1 MKKESN
7 ASHAS
12 SGSSTQPER
21 INPAVNGNVPNA
33 DTKAK
38 PIGDNVC
45 GGHDEKGGK
54 LAQFMKLRQAS
65 KRPLPKEHGDGSYAV
80 VPTRPGIVQNLKVLR
95 KRDIK
100 TLATMIKGKL
110 KGEKIK
116 DDRTMIME
124 YVIQMV
130 AKLPHNSRVR
140 EQLTNTLIE
149 ELWDSLDH
157 PPLLFVGDDT
167 RYRRA
172 DGSNNNPLYPWL
184 GAAGSTYARSCAPK
198 TPTLG
203 AMPDP
208 ALIFDSIFARNE
220 YKKHPNNVSSV
231 LWNWA
236 TIIIHD
242 LFWTDFRDINKSKT
256 SSYLD
261 LSPLYGSNQDMQD
274 TIRTFKDGKLKAD
287 SFADKRLLG
296 MPPAVGVL
304 LVMFNRFHNNVAENL
319 AAINEAGRFTPP
331 SPALEGDAAALAWKK
346 YDNDLFQTARLVTSG
361 LYINI
366 TLVDYVRNIINLN
379 RTNTTWTLDP
389 RQEAGA
395 EVGTAEGAASGTG
408 NMVSAEFNLC
418 YRWHSC
424 ISDKDDKWIQQF
436 YGEILGDHQ
445 GELTPAEMGRIF
457 VQYERSIPDDP
468 IERAFGGFQRGEDGK
483 FSDDDLVD
491 CISSSVEDPAGSF
504 GARNVPKVLRPVEI
518 LGILQARKWNVAGL
532 NEFRKHFGLKAY
544 EKFEDINSDPKVSEA
559 LRNLYQKPDNVELY
573 PGLVAEEA
581 KSPMVPGVGIAPTYT
596 ISRVVLSDAVCLV
609 RGDRHY
615 TTDYNPRHLTNW
627 GFNEVNY
634 DLKVN
639 HGCVFYKLFIR
650 AFPNHFKSD
659 SVYAHYP
666 MVIPTENHKILT
678 DLGRVDQFSFD
689 RPKFSPLRVNITSYG
704 GAQHVLENQEKY
716 RVTWGEG
723 FGRLMDQGGQKFML
737 SGDTDFHAGQK
748 QCMAG
753 QLYKD
758 DWHSAVRKFYA
769 DITEQL
775 LQEKS
780 YTLGNPRHRHADL
793 VRDIG
798 NITHVHFASRVFNLP
813 LKTAANP
820 KGVFTE
826 QELYQLLAVI
836 FVGIFFDLDPVK
848 SFPLRQAA
856 REASQTLGK
865 VIETNVKLA
874 TSLGMRGLFTGKAD
888 KNDPLA
894 AYGTNLI
901 KGFKKAGLNNYDIT
915 WSQILP
921 TAGAMVPNQA
931 QVFAQAV
938 DFYLSPAGAA
948 HVPQIHIIAKQPP
961 SKDNDALLLGYA
973 MEGIR
978 LAGTFGSYREAAAD
992 DTIVEDDGRSVDV
1005 KKGDR
1010 VFVSF
1015 VGAARDAGRFPNP
1028 EAVDP
1033 RRPLASYIHY
1043 GLGPHACLGREA
1055 SQVALTEMFRG
1066 LFRRRNVRREPGPQG
1081 ELKKV
1086 PRPGGFFV
1094 YLREDWGG
1102 VWPFPCSMK
1111 VMWDEGE
1118 GETNGVTNGATN
1130 GGTNGVHATNGVDG
1144 EAKEKAK
1151 A

>member
-1 MKKESN
+1 MKKDSN

-12 SGSSTQPER
+12 SGSSTQPGR
-21 INPAVNGNVPNA
+21 IDPAVNGNVRNA
-33 DTKAK
+33 ETKAK
-38 PIGDNVC
+38 QIGDDVC
-45 GGHDEKGGK
+45 GGHDEKSGK
-54 LAQFMKLRQAS
+54 LAQFMKLRKAS
-65 KRPLPKEHGDGSYAV
+65 KRPLPKDHGDGSYAV
-80 VPTRPGIVQNLKVLR
+80 VPARPGVVQNLKVLR
-95 KRDIK
+95 KRDIQ
-100 TLATMIKGKL
+100 TLTTMIKGKL

-116 DDRTMIME
+116 DDKTMIME

-130 AKLPHNSRVR
+130 AKLPHNSGLR
-140 EQLTNTLIE
+140 EKLTNTLIE

-157 PPLLFVGDDT
+157 PPLLFVGDDWK
-167 RYRRA
+167 YRRA
-172 DGSNNNPLYPWL
+172 DGSHNNPLYPWL
-184 GAAGSTYARSCAPK
+184 GAAGQTYARSVAPK
-198 TPTLG
+198 KPTL
-203 AMPDP
+203 AALPDP
-208 ALIFDSIFARNE
+208 GLIFDSVFARNE
-220 YKKHPNNVSSV
+220 YTKHPNNVSSI

-242 LFWTDFRDINKSKT
+242 LFWTDFRDIHKSKT

-296 MPPAVGVL
+296 MPPAVSVL
-304 LVMFNRFHNNVAENL
+304 LIMFNRFHNHVAENL
-319 AAINEAGRFTPP
+319 AAINEGGRFTPP
-331 SPALEGDAAALAWKK
+331 SPFLEGEAAEAASKK

-366 TLVDYVRNIINLN
+366 TLVDYVRNIVNLN
-379 RTNTTWTLDP
+379 RTNSTWTLDP
-389 RQEAGA
+389 RQESGIQ
-395 EVGTAEGAASGTG
+395 VDTAEGAESGTG

-436 YGEILGDHQ
+436 YGEILGGHQ
-445 GELTPAEMGRIF
+445 GELSPAEMGKIF
-457 VQYERSIPDDP
+457 MQYERSIPDDP
-468 IERAFGGFQRGEDGK
+468 IERTFGGYKRGENGK

-491 CISSSVEDPAGSF
+491 CVSASVEDPAGSF
-504 GARNVPKVLRPVEI
+504 GARNVPKVMRPVEI
-518 LGILQARKWNVAGL
+518 LGMLQARKWNVAGL
-532 NEFRKHFGLKAY
+532 NEFRKHFGLKPY
-544 EKFEDINSDPKVSEA
+544 DKFEDINSDPKVSEA

-573 PGLVAEEA
+573 PGIVAEEA

-609 RGDRHY
+609 RGDRYY
-615 TTDYNPRHLTNW
+615 TTDYNPRYLTNW
-627 GFNEVNY
+627 GFNEANY

-650 AFPNHFKSD
+650 AFPNHFKHN

-666 MVIPTENHKILT
+666 MVIPSENHKILT
-678 DLGRVDQFSFD
+678 DLGRVDLFNFD
-689 RPKFSPLRVNITSYG
+689 RPAFTPLRVNVTSYG
-704 GAQHVLENQEKY
+704 GAQHVLENKAAY
-716 RVTWGEG
+716 RVTWHEG
-723 FGRLMDQGGQKFML
+723 LGAQMDEGGHKFML
-737 SGDTDFHAGQK
+737 AGDTDFHAGQK
-748 QCMAG
+748 QCMAS
-753 QLYKD
+753 QLYKT
-758 DWHSAVRKFYA
+758 DWHAAVRKFYA

-780 YTLGNPRHRHADL
+780 YTLGNIRRRHVDL
-793 VRDIG
+793 IRDVG

-820 KGVFTE
+820 KGVYSE

-874 TSLGMRGLFTGKAD
+874 TTLGIRGLFTGKAD

-901 KGFKKAGLNNYDIT
+901 KGLKSSGLNDYDIA

-938 DFYLSPAGAA
+938 DYYLSPAGAA
-948 HVPQIHIIAKQPP
+948 HIPQIHVIAKQPP
-961 SKDNDALLLGYA
+961 NKENDALLLGYA

-978 LAGTFGSYREAAAD
+978 LAGTFGAYREAAAD
-992 DTIVEDDGRSVDV
+992 DTIIEDDGRRVEV

-1015 VGAARDAGRFPNP
+1015 VGAARDAAHFPNP
-1028 EAVDP
+1028 EVADP
-1033 RRPLASYIHY
+1033 RRPLGAYIHY

-1111 VMWDEGE
+1111 VMWDEDE
-1118 GETNGVTNGATN
+1118 VANGATN
-1130 GGTNGVHATNGVDG
+1130 GQEGATYEPKD
-1144 EAKEKAK
+1144 KAT